1 MPDALENWQQFN
13 LAEAYAVVT
22 IAETVKDDRRYRIEV
37 LKSYSKPNAPPYS
50 ARAYVEEEVILK
62 PAYSKGGKMK
72 KAKVWTG
79 YSLPWIARD
88 TPDEALAQALDI
100 FAERKQKVTSKKK

>member
-13 LAEAYAVVT
+13 LSEAYAVVT

-37 LKSYSKPNAPPYS
+37 LKSYWKPNAPPYS

-62 PAYSKGGKMK
+62 PAYSKGRKSLDWLLPP
-72 KAKVWTG
+72 VDSTG
-79 YSLPWIARD
+79 HA
-88 TPDEALAQALDI
+88 
-100 FAERKQKVTSKKK
+100 